1 MFPTS
6 TSVIIT
12 NADGEVTGW
21 DNPAYADEPDAYYER
36 DDYDPFDFPED
47 EDENRCPSCH
57 AFGSEPC
64 DPECGEDDGWVAE
77 DAWLDGSYEE

>member
-1 MFPTS
+1 MFPTAN
-6 TSVIIT
+6 SVIYT
-12 NADGEVTGW
+12 NDEGEYLGHDTYY
-21 DNPAYADEPDAYYER
+21 DDEPDYSCYS
-36 DDYDPFDFPED
+36 DDYDPYGPD

-57 AFGSEPC
+57 AYGSDPC